1 MKCFMITAIVV
12 FMPVLS
18 QGQAPP
24 APLSGAAYRTQL
36 FISMV
41 LRDYYTIPY
50 GVQLTVLANA
60 ARDGNGQID
69 AKAIQQALTDATMN
83 I

>member
-1 MKCFMITAIVV
+1 
-12 FMPVLS
+12 
-18 QGQAPP
+18 
-24 APLSGAAYRTQL
+24 
-36 FISMV
+36 MV
-41 LRDYYTIPY
+41 LRDYDTIPY
-50 GVQLTVLANA
+50 GMQLTVLANA